1 MTLKIP
7 SSSKILHTYTPPS
20 RLLTPF
26 PRGLFSFP
34 REFYGLQ
41 VSDLGHLCLLL
52 SAQPPSAHHFPNCYL
67 SGLVLGPLILPAWL
81 STSAH
86 TSTSLSYCAPPILLA
101 LQPHGSALSSLTQGM
116 ECSIPQAPIIPLV
129 GGGVPKMGTQALT
142 AETSPTFP
150 FSPTS
155 FTPLRAQEQSY
166 LTL

>member
-67 SGLVLGPLILPAWL
+67 SGLVLGPLIPPAWL

-129 GGGVPKMGTQALT
+129 GGGSQRWVLRPSLLKPVLLFP
-142 AETSPTFP
+142 SPP
-150 FSPTS
+150 PASP
-155 FTPLRAQEQSY
+155 L
-166 LTL
+166 